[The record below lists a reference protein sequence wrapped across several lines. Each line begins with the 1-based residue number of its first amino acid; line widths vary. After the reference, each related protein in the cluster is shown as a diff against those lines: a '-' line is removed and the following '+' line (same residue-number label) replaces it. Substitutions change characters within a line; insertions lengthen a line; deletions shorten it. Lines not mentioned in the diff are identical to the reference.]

1 LKNSV
6 EQKYFEI
13 NRSPSKTIKF
23 EENTFPTLKIQTLE
37 SGETSKTNS
46 LLLICNSRSLG
57 GTETPKQV
65 ETDWNFRFKRDG
77 KKEFSVNKKQRL
89 WRNHRFKTLIFNP
102 EAKDAT
108 FDIHFNLMQK
118 SLHYIKTKL
127 KTSKELMVNK
137 NFVKLAS
144 KSIFSLFLS

>member
-1 LKNSV
+1 M
-6 EQKYFEI
+6 QKLDRFIETFE
-13 NRSPSKTIKF
+13 SFEMSKPQS
-23 EENTFPTLKIQTLE
+23 PTLI
-37 SGETSKTNS
+37 G
-46 LLLICNSRSLG
+46 NSRSM
-57 GTETPKQV
+57 TRTDTTPKQV